1 MTTTQTPRSL
11 PLPISTTQQLKDVK
25 SVDEYVTDLSGI
37 LQKNK
42 QLSWSKIRSLLDTVP
57 KGDLRLEQWKLY
69 LKSFGA
75 IRERLVKDYY
85 DACSAKL
92 DTRYSLFGSTNITS
106 DLDITITG
114 KNAPEVVWCMIL
126 NFVRKNGGKM
136 AAEMFDSNF
145 YCVGFFDCRGNNQAL
160 VANGTLLQFNC
171 SIPSGLSI
179 LNAVTKKDIDTC
191 LTYACMK
198 LAKQQGYLP
207 NTLRNKALVAEQNAN
222 NEITSKITEQQS
234 LIQQYGIKGQEDVD
248 IFIRYLLQVMYAK
261 AVNQVVYAS
270 DPKAVQR
277 LRATLF
283 ENVCKSQFYSM
294 ESYYTPMTVLVVV
307 LYMQGNQLTADKISK
322 FAFLCSVLEN
332 AGYLYEHMMDPT
344 ATTDISADILNYSKY
359 LYRVFESMAG
369 IYSKYPGEQNPF
381 RSLADNLKKY
391 VVSKRGTKVDQQV
404 IKSLIQHAMLKQKTM
419 TKDTYIKS
427 VLDYTLGNKIF
438 QQVLQDTLQSIQ
450 SSSSQKPV

>member
-1 MTTTQTPRSL
+1 
-11 PLPISTTQQLKDVK
+11 
-25 SVDEYVTDLSGI
+25 
-37 LQKNK
+37 
-42 QLSWSKIRSLLDTVP
+42 
-57 KGDLRLEQWKLY
+57 
-69 LKSFGA
+69 
-75 IRERLVKDYY
+75 
-85 DACSAKL
+85 
-92 DTRYSLFGSTNITS
+92 
-106 DLDITITG
+106 
-114 KNAPEVVWCMIL
+114 
-126 NFVRKNGGKM
+126 M

-171 SIPSGLSI
+171 STPSGLSI
-179 LNAVTKKDIDTC
+179 LNAVTQKDIDTC